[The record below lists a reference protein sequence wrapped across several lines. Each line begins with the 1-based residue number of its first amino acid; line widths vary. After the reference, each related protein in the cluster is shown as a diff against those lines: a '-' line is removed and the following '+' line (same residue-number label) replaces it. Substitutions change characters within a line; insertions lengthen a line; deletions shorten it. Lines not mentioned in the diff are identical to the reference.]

1 MKLDLVQKNEIDGVK
16 NAFYENL
23 TRNNVKKYWFDI
35 LVEEKETISFG
46 FDAIEIFKIQQY
58 MVTYHI
64 SRKKNSSKEDE
75 HTDAFIDF
83 SKFLNENIINLQNL
97 IFKNVPHQDVQENWV
112 NSNQAFNFYKDLN
125 EFEIL
130 SFLQEK
136 VYEITQDAYLFYL
149 NKAKKKETTSL
160 QKAEN

>member
-1 MKLDLVQKNEIDGVK
+1 MKLDLIQKNEIDGIK

-35 LVEEKETISFG
+35 LVEQKETISFG

-58 MVTYHI
+58 MVTYHV
-64 SRKKNSSKEDE
+64 SRKKSSSKEDE

-112 NSNQAFNFYKDLN
+112 NSNQAFNFFKDLN
-125 EFEIL
+125 EFELI

-136 VYEITQDAYLFYL
+136 VYEITQDAYLFYVS
-149 NKAKKKETTSL
+149 KAKKKVMTS
-160 QKAEN
+160 KEKTEN